1 MRIRRFSF
9 ILTTIAILT
18 LACAILLNLLYMK
31 PLFQLIYDFRE
42 DILAYE
48 VVLEEAKLPIGVLK
62 NVTTQFEGGK
72 VVDDSRRERLLD
84 AYKRNQNALTINQN
98 KVGLFIESLD
108 YAFKQIKQM
117 PMLDQS
123 RIGQIEDRLMWLGE
137 DSEKLEEMVGR
148 MGGPGDENTLSMLNA
163 IEEKQLAL
171 GLVTDQ
177 LLIQMASWNRQIV
190 ERYIAISNAVFGLL
204 LTTVVLLGLFLSRLI
219 QKDIG
224 FMLEGFRRLSQYDT
238 RKEALPKLSPIFEEE
253 REVLSRVEEIFD
265 EQNFLNELKEV
276 SNQYYVLDDV
286 LDHLFHSIQPIM
298 AVDRLGVAFIEE
310 DTDMITA
317 EYAIGSYPIKRLK
330 AGYAVPMAS
339 TSLREMAKDKC
350 SSIEGDLRGLLDK
363 RPESPS
369 LRLIV
374 EEGIQSNMIIPLLIN
389 DEVYG
394 FLFFSSVHL
403 NAYDEVSMR
412 IGRNISHE
420 LSAMINKTFLMK
432 KVFSTM
438 TRTFARLVEEKDQV
452 TGNHVSR
459 MTAYAALLA
468 ASLIGGEREGY
479 KVKPSFVR
487 DIHNDASVHDIGK
500 VAIPDSILKKPGR
513 YTPEEFEAMKQHTK
527 VGGEIL
533 SEMQRQLKHFKTSFY
548 QVAIDIAKYHHE
560 RWDGSGYP
568 EGLKGAEIPLS
579 ARIVAIADVFDALTS
594 RRPYKEPFSFDD
606 AVKIIKESSGT
617 HFDPILVNEFLK
629 LLPQIKRIY
638 ERSEDRF

>member
-9 ILTTIAILT
+9 ILTATAILT
-18 LACAILLNLLYMK
+18 LACAIGLNLLYMK
-31 PLFQLIYDFRE
+31 PLFQMVYDFRE

-48 VVLEEAKLPIGVLK
+48 VVLGESKLPIGVLK
-62 NVTTQFEGGK
+62 NVSGQYETPSAMDK
-72 VVDDSRRERLLD
+72 SRREKLME
-84 AYKRNQNALTINQN
+84 AYKRNLNALSINQS
-98 KVGLFIESLD
+98 KVSLFVESLN
-108 YAFKQIKQM
+108 YSFRHIKNM
-117 PMLDQS
+117 PLLDKERLS
-123 RIGQIEDRLMWLGE
+123 TIENQLTWLKE
-137 DSEKLEEMVGR
+137 DCDKLEVMIGR
-148 MGGPGDENTLSMLNA
+148 LGSPTDANTMSQLDV
-163 IEEKQLAL
+163 IEEKQQAVGLA
-171 GLVTDQ
+171 TDQ
-177 LLIQMASWNRQIV
+177 LLIQVAKWNKQVV
-190 ERYIAISNAVFGLL
+190 EQYIGISNGVYALL
-204 LTTVVLLGLFLSRLI
+204 LTTVILLGLFLSRLI

-238 RKEALPKLSPIFEEE
+238 RKEALPKLKPIFEEE

-265 EQNFLNELKEV
+265 EQNFLNELKEM

-286 LDHLFHSIQPIM
+286 LDHLFNSIQPIM

-310 DTDMITA
+310 DTAIITA
-317 EYAIGSYPIKRLK
+317 EYAIGNYPVKRLK
-330 AGYAVPMAS
+330 AGYAVAMES
-339 TSLREMAKDKC
+339 TSLKHLAKNK
-350 SSIEGDLRGLLDK
+350 SGSIEGNLKKKLEE
-363 RPESPS
+363 RPESLS
-369 LRLIV
+369 MRLIV

-412 IGRNISHE
+412 IGKNISHE

-459 MTAYAALLA
+459 MTAYAAILASSLL
-468 ASLIGGEREGY
+468 GGEREGY

-487 DIHNDASVHDIGK
+487 DIQNDASIHDIGK
-500 VAIPDSILKKPGR
+500 VAIPDHILKKPGR
-513 YTPEEFEAMKQHTK
+513 YTPDEFEAMKQHTR

-533 SEMQRQLKHFKTSFY
+533 SEMQKQLKHFKTSFY

-568 EGLKGAEIPLS
+568 EGLKGSEIPLA

-594 RRPYKEPFSFDD
+594 RRPYKEPYSFEE